1 MMGTAN
7 CINAMRYHMHC
18 TERQQEGKF
27 YLSFLAAHGLSGS
40 VGMLCCETVCEQW
53 RSSCAPALLH

>member
-7 CINAMRYHMHC
+7 CINAIRNPMNF

-27 YLSFLAAHGLSGS
+27 YSSFLAAHGLSGS
-40 VGMLCCETVCEQW
+40 VGMFYCETVCEQ
-53 RSSCAPALLH
+53 